1 MRSYKEEGVVEQI
14 RAAGGEVYAITSEPQ
29 HLADQAHEHWE
40 LDFENVGDPHQE
52 ISRTCAERGLLTLYA
67 NRGSLEF
74 LQSGAKWKVEHPK
87 GYFQPGVLAL
97 TGEGRVLYRWRS
109 VPSAANM
116 QGTLA
121 RPTATHAWDATRRA
135 LEAGDAA
142 GDAALDDD
150 PVIDRPP
157 PPRIVFLAG
166 LLASGWFLGVRS
178 MVYSPGAKTG
188 GLRFLAVYSRWLLFF
203 AFWGVALSVLP
214 KLLVGLAFAGWV
226 VWVARD
232 IRRTLG
238 GSLSVQEELVPG
250 R

>member
-1 MRSYKEEGVVEQI
+1 MEEGVVEQI
-14 RAAGGEVYAITSEPQ
+14 RASGGEVFAVTSEPQ

-52 ISRTCAERGLLTLYA
+52 ISRTCGERGWLTLYA
-67 NRGSLEF
+67 NRGNLEF
-74 LQSGAKWKVEHPK
+74 LQRGANWKIEHPK

-97 TGEGRVLYRWRS
+97 TREGRVLYRWRS
-109 VPSAANM
+109 VPSAENM

-121 RPTATHAWDATRRA
+121 RPTATHAWGAIERA

-142 GDAALDDD
+142 GDAAIDDD

-157 PPRIVFLAG
+157 PPRVLFIAA
-166 LLASGWFLGVRS
+166 LLANGWFLGVRS
-178 MVYSPGAKTG
+178 LAYSPGARLG
-188 GLRFLAVYSRWLLFF
+188 PSRFAAVYARWLLFF
-203 AFWGVALSVLP
+203 AFWAAAFVSLP
-214 KLLVGLAFAGWV
+214 TPLVGLAFAGWV
-226 VWVARD
+226 AWVMRD

-238 GSLSVQEELVPG
+238 GLDRQEELVPE